1 MVIERPSG
9 EVAAAIIASN
19 TAVASLTPESSAEER
34 ALAIALPNPGY
45 FRLNIL
51 GMHYWMGFMLALRML
66 VLKRRSLSDIQA
78 HKLASNDGW
87 LVSATEIRAAL
98 RTYDGI
104 TRERVVEVIFAEPSN
119 DGVPQIVIDFV
130 GVRSKDER
138 EADVAYWDQWI
149 ALLLSTTQC
158 ETLGSG
164 IRERCNGR
172 RWERGGPGGP
182 RPPIF
187 DPSRLTTCSRN

>member
-1 MVIERPSG
+1 MGYDMVIERPSG
-9 EVAAAIIASN
+9 EVAAAIIARN

-66 VLKRRSLSDIQA
+66 VLKRRSLSGIQA

-104 TRERVVEVIFAEPSN
+104 TRERVVEVIFADPSN

-138 EADVAYWDQWI
+138 EADVAYWDRWI
-149 ALLLSTTQC
+149 AFLRRAA
-158 ETLGSG
+158 E
-164 IRERCNGR
+164 NGGFR
-172 RWERGGPGGP
+172 VY
-182 RPPIF
+182 
-187 DPSRLTTCSRN
+187 